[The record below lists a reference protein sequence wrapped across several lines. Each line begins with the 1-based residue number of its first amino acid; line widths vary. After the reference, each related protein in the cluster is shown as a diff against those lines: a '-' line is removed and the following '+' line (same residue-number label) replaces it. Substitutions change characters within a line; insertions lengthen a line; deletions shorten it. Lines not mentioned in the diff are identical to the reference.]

1 MSELTNRLR
10 YMALALCLSL
20 VAFLMAACGG
30 NESAT
35 QVLLR
40 LSKPQRRQPGP
51 LLPFPSHP

>member
-20 VAFLMAACGG
+20 AAFLMAACGG
-30 NESAT
+30 DESAT
-35 QVLLR
+35 QAPT
-40 LSKPQRRQPGP
+40 SQQPQRRQPGP